1 MTEPGCSEFAAR
13 AAGSLQVASTTV
25 AAGPQVRDST
35 TKGQN
40 MSETIDI
47 DGAKVDELVQKAV
60 GDFGAVLVSALVV
73 VGDRLGLFRAMADGQ
88 PVTSQ
93 ELAARTSTNERNV
106 REWLNA
112 LSAAGYVTY
121 TGDASYRL
129 GAEQA
134 LLFTDE
140 DSPAFVVGGFQVVT
154 SAAKADEKLTAAF
167 RHGNGIGWHEHHHDL
182 FTGTERFFRPGYR
195 ANLVNAWIPA
205 LEGVEARLRAGATV
219 ADVGCGHGAST
230 IIMAEAYPRSS
241 FVGFD
246 YHAPSIAEAANA
258 ATRAGVSDRTRFAV
272 APAKEFTGT
281 GYDLVC
287 FFDCLHDMGD
297 PVGALAH
304 TRAAL
309 APGGT
314 VLLVEPYAGDEV
326 DENLNPIGRVFYA
339 ASSLICT
346 PASQSQE
353 VGLALGAQAGPARLI
368 DVARRAGFSHARVAT
383 TTPFN
388 LVLELRA

>member
-1 MTEPGCSEFAAR
+1 
-13 AAGSLQVASTTV
+13 
-25 AAGPQVRDST
+25 
-35 TKGQN
+35 
-40 MSETIDI
+40 MSQTMNIDGAVEI

-60 GDFGAVLVSALVV
+60 GDFGAVLVSSLIV

-88 PVTSQ
+88 PITSA
-93 ELAARTSTNERNV
+93 ELAGRTGTNERNV

-112 LSAAGYVTY
+112 LSAAGYLTY
-121 TGDASYRL
+121 AGDARYFL

-140 DSPAFVVGGFQVVT
+140 DSHAFVMGGFQVVT
-154 SAAKADEKLTAAF
+154 AAAKADEKLTAAF
-167 RHGNGIGWHEHHHDL
+167 AHGHGIGWHEHHHDL

-195 ANLVNAWIPA
+195 ANLVAAWIPA
-205 LEGVEARLRAGATV
+205 LEGVEDRLRAGATV
-219 ADVGCGHGAST
+219 ADIGCGHGAST
-230 IIMAEAYPRSS
+230 IIMAEAYPNSN

-246 YHAPSIAEAANA
+246 YHAPSIAEAADTA
-258 ATRAGVSDRTRFAV
+258 ARAGVADRTEFAV
-272 APAKEFTGT
+272 ASAKEFTGSD
-281 GYDLVC
+281 YDLVC

-304 TRAAL
+304 TRSTL
-309 APGGT
+309 RPDGT
-314 VLLVEPYAGDEV
+314 VLLVEPYAGDDV
-326 DENLNPIGRVFYA
+326 DENLNPVGRVFYA

-368 DVARRAGFSHARVAT
+368 DVARRAGFTRARVAA

-388 LVLELRA
+388 LVLELRP

>member
-1 MTEPGCSEFAAR
+1 M
-13 AAGSLQVASTTV
+13 
-25 AAGPQVRDST
+25 
-35 TKGQN
+35 N
-40 MSETIDI
+40 IDM
-47 DGAKVDELVQKAV
+47 AKVDELVQKAV
-60 GDFGAVLVSALVV
+60 GDFGAVLVSSLVV

-88 PVTSQ
+88 NVTSA
-93 ELAARTSTNERNV
+93 ELAERTGTNERNV

-121 TGDASYRL
+121 AGDGSYCL

-140 DSPAFVVGGFQVVT
+140 DSPAFVMGGFQVVT

-167 RHGNGIGWHEHHHDL
+167 GHGNGIGWHEHHHDL
-182 FTGTERFFRPGYR
+182 FTGTERFFRPGYS
-195 ANLVNAWIPA
+195 ANLVNSWIPA
-205 LEGVEARLRAGATV
+205 LDGVDARLRAGAKV
-219 ADVGCGHGAST
+219 ADIGCGHGAST
-230 IIMAEAYPRSS
+230 VIMAEAYPNSS

-246 YHAPSIAEAANA
+246 YHAPSIATAKSAASKAN
-258 ATRAGVSDRTRFAV
+258 VSDRTEFAV
-272 APAKEFTGT
+272 ASAKEITGT
-281 GYDLVC
+281 GYDLIC

-304 TRAAL
+304 TRTAL
-309 APGGT
+309 RPDGT

-353 VGLALGAQAGPARLI
+353 VGLALGAQAGPARLAE
-368 DVARRAGFSHARVAT
+368 VARQAGFTHARVAT

-388 LVLELRA
+388 LVLELRP

>member
-1 MTEPGCSEFAAR
+1 
-13 AAGSLQVASTTV
+13 
-25 AAGPQVRDST
+25 
-35 TKGQN
+35 

-47 DGAKVDELVQKAV
+47 DMTKVDELVQKAV

-73 VGDRLGLFRAMADGQ
+73 VGDRLGLFRSMADGQ
-88 PVTSQ
+88 PVTSA
-93 ELAARTSTNERNV
+93 ELAERTATNERNV

-121 TGDASYRL
+121 VGDGRYRL

-134 LLFTDE
+134 LLFTAE
-140 DSPAFVVGGFQVVT
+140 DSPAFVMGGFQVVT
-154 SAAKADEKLTAAF
+154 AAAKADEKLTAAF
-167 RHGNGIGWHEHHHDL
+167 EHGHGIGWHEHHHDL

-195 ANLVNAWIPA
+195 ANLVDSWIPA
-205 LEGVEARLRAGATV
+205 LEGMDARLRAGARV
-219 ADVGCGHGAST
+219 ADIGCGHGAST
-230 IIMAEAYPRSS
+230 IIMAEAYPDST
-241 FVGFD
+241 FFGFD
-246 YHAPSIAEAANA
+246 YHAPSIAEAATA
-258 ATRAGVSDRTRFAV
+258 ATRASVSDRTNFAV
-272 APAKEFTGT
+272 ASAKDFTGT

-297 PVGALAH
+297 PVGALEH

-309 APGGT
+309 RPDGT
-314 VLLVEPYAGDEV
+314 VLLVEPYAGDAV
-326 DENLNPIGRVFYA
+326 DDNLNPVGRVFYA

-353 VGLALGAQAGPARLI
+353 VGLALGAQAGPGRLI
-368 DVARRAGFSHARVAT
+368 DVAHRAGFSRARVAT

-388 LVLELRA
+388 LVLELRP

>member
-1 MTEPGCSEFAAR
+1 MSQTINIDSAR
-13 AAGSLQVASTTV
+13 
-25 AAGPQVRDST
+25 
-35 TKGQN
+35 
-40 MSETIDI
+40 
-47 DGAKVDELVQKAV
+47 VDELVQKAV
-60 GDFGAVLVSALVV
+60 GDFGAVLVSSLVV
-73 VGDRLGLFRAMADGQ
+73 VGDRLGLFRAMADGN
-88 PVTSQ
+88 PVTSA
-93 ELAARTSTNERNV
+93 ELAGRTSTNERNT

-121 TGDASYRL
+121 TGEGRYCL
-129 GAEQA
+129 TAEQA
-134 LLFTDE
+134 LLFTAD

-154 SAAKADEKLTAAF
+154 AAAKADEKLTAAF
-167 RHGNGIGWHEHHHDL
+167 GHGEGIGWHEHHHDL

-195 ANLVNAWIPA
+195 ANLVDAWIPA
-205 LEGVEARLRAGATV
+205 LDGMEARLRAGAKV
-219 ADVGCGHGAST
+219 ADIGCGHGAST
-230 IIMAEAYPRSS
+230 IIMAEAYPNSS
-241 FVGFD
+241 FFGFD
-246 YHAPSIAEAANA
+246 YHAPSVAAA
-258 ATRAGVSDRTRFAV
+258 AHAAAHANVADRVQFVV
-272 APAKEFTGT
+272 APAKQFSGD

-304 TRAAL
+304 TRNAL
-309 APGGT
+309 RPDGM

-368 DVARRAGFSHARVAT
+368 DVARSAGFSQARVAT

-388 LVLELRA
+388 LVLELRP

>member
-1 MTEPGCSEFAAR
+1 
-13 AAGSLQVASTTV
+13 
-25 AAGPQVRDST
+25 
-35 TKGQN
+35 

-73 VGDRLGLFRAMADGQ
+73 VGDRLGLFRAMADGR
-88 PVTSQ
+88 PVTSP

-121 TGDASYRL
+121 SGAGSYHL
-129 GAEQA
+129 TAEQA

-154 SAAKADEKLTAAF
+154 SAAKADEKLTEAF
-167 RHGNGIGWHEHHHDL
+167 HHGNGIGWHEHHHDL

-219 ADVGCGHGAST
+219 ADIGCGHGAST

>member
-1 MTEPGCSEFAAR
+1 
-13 AAGSLQVASTTV
+13 
-25 AAGPQVRDST
+25 
-35 TKGQN
+35 
-40 MSETIDI
+40 MSQTIDREPNPPLDASI
-47 DGAKVDELVQKAV
+47 DPARVDELVQKAV
-60 GDFGAVLVSALVV
+60 GDFGSVLVSALIV

-93 ELAARTSTNERNV
+93 SLAARTNTHERNV

-112 LSAAGYVTY
+112 LSAAGYVDY
-121 TGDASYRL
+121 DGDGQYRL
-129 GAEQA
+129 APEQA
-134 LLFTDE
+134 LLFTVD
-140 DSPAFVVGGFQVVT
+140 DSPAFVMGGFQVVT
-154 SAAKADEKLTAAF
+154 AAAKADEKLTAAF
-167 RHGNGIGWHEHHHDL
+167 GHGNGIGWHEHHHDL

-195 ANLVNAWIPA
+195 ANLVDSWIPA
-205 LEGVEARLRAGATV
+205 LEGVDAKLRAGAKV

-230 IIMAEAYPRSS
+230 IIMAEAYPNSR
-241 FVGFD
+241 FFGFD
-246 YHAPSIAEAANA
+246 YHAPSIAEARTT
-258 ATRAGVSDRTRFAV
+258 ATRAGVGDNIEFVV
-272 APAKEFTGT
+272 APAKNFTGE

-297 PVGALAH
+297 PVGALVH

-309 APGGT
+309 ATDGT
-314 VLLVEPYAGDEV
+314 VLLVEPYAGDAV
-326 DENLNPIGRVFYA
+326 DDNLNPVGRVFYA

-368 DVARRAGFSHARVAT
+368 DVATRAGFTRARVAT

-388 LVLELRA
+388 LVLELRP